1 MTTDL
6 KNTDVLTLKDLLD
19 SRENRAAHQQK
30 LLAEY
35 GGSLVSMTLNIPGP
49 VKDSPEYRKALRRG
63 MTELKEKIA
72 DIADVIKSEGFLH
85 EEIRDLITG
94 PEGYLCISK
103 ESLSPMELK
112 KAAVE
117 VEEASPLGRLFDID
131 VLTAEGG
138 ISRAALGA
146 PPRRCL
152 ICPRDAKACARSRA
166 HSMDELLARVAE
178 IITETVI

>member
-1 MTTDL
+1 MAEHLT
-6 KNTDVLTLKDLLD
+6 NTSQLTLMELLD
-19 SRENRAAHQQK
+19 SRENRVRHQQE

-63 MTELKEKIA
+63 MEELKEKIA
-72 DIADVIKSEGFLH
+72 SVTEPEGFLH

-103 ESLSPMELK
+103 EALSPMELK

>member
-1 MTTDL
+1 MAEHLT
-6 KNTDVLTLKDLLD
+6 NTSQLTLMELLD
-19 SRENRAAHQQK
+19 SRENRVRHQQE

-63 MTELKEKIA
+63 MEELKEKIA
-72 DIADVIKSEGFLH
+72 SVTEPEGFLH

-103 ESLSPMELK
+103 ETLSPMELK

-117 VEEASPLGRLFDID
+117 VEEESPLGRLFDID

>member
-1 MTTDL
+1 MAEHLT
-6 KNTDVLTLKDLLD
+6 NTSQLTLMELLD
-19 SRENRAAHQQK
+19 SRENRVRHQQE

-35 GGSLVSMTLNIPGP
+35 GGSLISMTLNIPGP

-63 MTELKEKIA
+63 MEELKEKIA
-72 DIADVIKSEGFLH
+72 SVTEPEGLLH

-103 ESLSPMELK
+103 EALSPMELK

>member
-1 MTTDL
+1 MTGSQ
-6 KNTDVLTLKDLLD
+6 KNTSQLTLKDLLD
-19 SRENRAAHQQK
+19 SRENRARHQQE

-63 MTELKEKIA
+63 MAELKEKI
-72 DIADVIKSEGFLH
+72 VSVTESEGFLH

-94 PEGYLCISK
+94 PEGYLCISAGV
-103 ESLSPMELK
+103 LSPLELK

-117 VEEASPLGRLFDID
+117 VEEASPLGRLLDID
-131 VLTAEGG
+131 VLTEEGG
-138 ISRAALGA
+138 MSRAALGA

-166 HSMDELLARVAE
+166 HSIDELLEKVDE
-178 IITETVI
+178 ILKKQ